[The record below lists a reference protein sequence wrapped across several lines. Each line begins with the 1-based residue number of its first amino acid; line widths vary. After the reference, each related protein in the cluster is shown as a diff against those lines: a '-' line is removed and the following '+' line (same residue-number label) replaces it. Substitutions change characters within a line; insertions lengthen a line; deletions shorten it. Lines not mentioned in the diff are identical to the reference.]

1 MASPLAA
8 FNNQLVDFVRD
19 LTETYPEEKDL
30 DKALKALQALKK
42 VNPKLLHSAFMEYI
56 YPEFHKPVMD
66 EDDEALVKNADKML
80 HGEFSDYAFAYIIFH
95 KHWSTMSE
103 ANKRAIW
110 NWCKIL
116 VVLGQKA
123 ASM

>member
-8 FNNQLVDFVRD
+8 FNTQLIDFVQD
-19 LTETYPEEKDL
+19 LAETYPEEKDL

-56 YPEFHKPVMD
+56 YPDFHKPVME
-66 EDDEALVKNADKML
+66 EDDEALVKNAEKML
-80 HGEFSDYAFAYIIFH
+80 NGEFSDYAFAYIIFY
-95 KHWSTMSE
+95 KHWSSMSE

-123 ASM
+123 AGM